1 MLPLNFSRIM
11 RLWSD
16 ISFYDNQAKDVII
29 MRKQYVFVDLDGT
42 LLDHKTNRV
51 PSSALDALKM
61 AQDNGHEII
70 LTTGRP
76 PALFYE
82 IDKQLGID
90 SFIAANGRVVVYKG
104 EIVFE
109 RAIPEELLERLRLI
123 ATEERLD
130 IAYESMDDFVLEST
144 HGELYKTF
152 CDHFNLRYPRLEP
165 GYYKRHHVYQVN
177 LFYDKG
183 DFKRFESMIPE
194 LTFEYS
200 CPFGIDVNTGGG
212 FKEIGIREIMRHQGI
227 DLNDVIAIGDG
238 FNDISMLQFT
248 PNSVAMGNAHEDVRK
263 HAKMVTDHIDKDGL
277 YKAFERLG
285 LMQKKE

>member
-1 MLPLNFSRIM
+1 
-11 RLWSD
+11 
-16 ISFYDNQAKDVII
+16 

-42 LLDHKTNRV
+42 LLDHKTNQV
-51 PSSALDALKM
+51 PPSAVKALKM

-90 SFIAANGRVVVYKG
+90 SFIAANGRVAVYKG
-104 EIVFE
+104 NIVFE
-109 RAIPEELLERLRLI
+109 RAIPEDILDRLRNI
-123 ATEERLD
+123 AAAERLD
-130 IAYESMDDFVLEST
+130 IAYESMDDFVLESSY
-144 HGELYKTF
+144 GDLYKTF

-177 LFYDKG
+177 LFYDKD
-183 DFKRFESMIPE
+183 DFKRFESLIPE

-200 CPFGIDVNTGGG
+200 CPYGIDVNTGGG
-212 FKEIGIREIMRHQGI
+212 FKEIGIREIMRYKDI
-227 DLNDVIAIGDG
+227 DINDVIAIGDG
-238 FNDISMLQFT
+238 FNDISMLRFT

-263 HAKMVTDHIDKDGL
+263 HARMVTDHIDKDGL
-277 YKAFERLG
+277 YKAFEQLG
-285 LMQKKE
+285 LIQKKE